1 MYQIGKE
8 KRLFWNKNQEK
19 NKVILIQLL
28 LILGIIACI
37 LFYKFSKI
45 EKNANQIFY
54 DSLDSIVELMAE
66 SSTQK
71 SYGTA
76 VFIDNHILVTNSHV
90 ITYKSDGELV
100 PYESLYIR
108 LAKDED
114 YREVSLVKYDED
126 LDIAVLQLA
135 DTDADGKS
143 FDIADSDT
151 LDFGDKVYAIGNS
164 MNGGLS
170 ISEGIIGIPDVFIEY
185 EGTTRE
191 AIQADITIASGNSGG
206 ALVNS
211 KGELVGITSFRIK
224 DSSGEVVYG
233 TAYSIPINQV
243 MSYLKK

>member
-1 MYQIGKE
+1 MYQIGKG
-8 KRLFWNKNQEK
+8 KRLFWNQSQEK
-19 NKVILIQLL
+19 NKVIYIQIL
-28 LILGIIACI
+28 LILGVIACI
-37 LFYKFSKI
+37 LFYKFNKM

-54 DSLDSIVELMAE
+54 GSLDSIVELMAE

-76 VFIDNHILVTNSHV
+76 VFIDDSILVTNSHV

-100 PYESLYIR
+100 P
-108 LAKDED
+108 
-114 YREVSLVKYDED
+114 
-126 LDIAVLQLA
+126 
-135 DTDADGKS
+135 
-143 FDIADSDT
+143 DSNT
-151 LDFGDKVYAIGNS
+151 LDFGDTVYAIGNS

-185 EGTTRE
+185 EGITRE

-224 DSSGEVVYG
+224 DSSGDVVYG

-243 MSYLKK
+243 MSYVKE